1 MPNPPAALITTRIL
15 TLRGQRVMVDADL
28 AELYGVTTKRLNE
41 QVKRNQ
47 ARFPQDFMFQLT
59 LEEKQEVV
67 ANCDHLK
74 NLKFSKTLPHAFT
87 EHGAIQA
94 ANVLN
99 SPQAIEA
106 GIYVVRAFVSLRQ
119 FALSHQELTQRLN
132 ELEQQVE
139 YRLDKQDDTIS
150 QILAALRQLM
160 AAPEPHKRP
169 IGFIHP
175 KDE

>member
-1 MPNPPAALITTRIL
+1 MIVNWTVPALGDLDGIFEFIAR
-15 TLRGQRVMVDADL
+15 DAPAYAQVFVQQIMD
-28 AELYGVTTKRLNE
+28 AADRLE
-41 QVKRNQ
+41 V
-47 ARFPQDFMFQLT
+47 FPHSGRA
-59 LEEKQEVV
+59 V
-67 ANCDHLK
+67 
-74 NLKFSKTLPHAFT
+74 P
-87 EHGAIQA
+87 
-94 ANVLN
+94 
-99 SPQAIEA
+99 EA
-106 GIYVVRAFVSLRQ
+106 GDENVREV
-119 FALSHQELTQRLN
+119 LTQRLN